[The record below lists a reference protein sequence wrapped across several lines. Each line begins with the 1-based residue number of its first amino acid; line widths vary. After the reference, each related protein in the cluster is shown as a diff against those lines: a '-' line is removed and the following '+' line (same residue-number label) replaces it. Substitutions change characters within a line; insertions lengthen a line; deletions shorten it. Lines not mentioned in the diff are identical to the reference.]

1 MTKVESCI
9 VYKQQ
14 AQKSDV
20 IFVDKRQR
28 QRLTAMIFLSVTAKT
43 TAVVKM
49 MQLLLTLRISLLWK
63 VCNLF
68 LLIQ

>member
-20 IFVDKRQR
+20 IFVDKTDSDDFSFSDCEDNSSSENDAITVNSAYFSSMEG
-28 QRLTAMIFLSVTAKT
+28 L
-43 TAVVKM
+43 
-49 MQLLLTLRISLLWK
+49 
-63 VCNLF
+63 
-68 LLIQ
+68 

>member
-1 MTKVESCI
+1 MVKVESAI

-20 IFVDKRQR
+20 FLLT
-28 QRLTAMIFLSVTAKT
+28 RLTATIILSVTAKT

-49 MQLLLTLRISLLWK
+49 MQLLLPLRISLLWK

>member
-1 MTKVESCI
+1 MVKVESCI

-20 IFVDKRQR
+20 FLLT
-28 QRLTAMIFLSVTAKT
+28 RLTATIILSVTAKT

-49 MQLLLTLRISLLWK
+49 MQLLLPLRISLLWK

>member
-1 MTKVESCI
+1 MVKVESCI

-20 IFVDKRQR
+20 FLLT
-28 QRLTAMIFLSVTAKT
+28 RLAATIILSVTAKT

-49 MQLLLTLRISLLWK
+49 MQLLLPLRISLLWK